1 MKFYYTMLRRIN
13 FYVIFGMIKT
23 VDIAH
28 AGQSSSDALVLLEVA
43 ISTAKKEGVVA
54 VKIIH
59 GLGSGSIAEKVRSW
73 AKDQEGRF
81 RAVIPGE
88 DYNAFNKDAVSMR
101 SELSNKSDRDFNNR
115 NPGVTIFWL

>member
-1 MKFYYTMLRRIN
+1 VL
-13 FYVIFGMIKT
+13 KT

-28 AGQSSSDALVLLEVA
+28 AGQSSSEAIILLEVA
-43 ISTAKKEGVVA
+43 ISTAKEEGVVA

-73 AKDQEGRF
+73 AKEQEGRF

-88 DYNAFNKDAVSMR
+88 DYNTFNKDAVRMR
-101 SELSNKSDRDFNNR
+101 SELFNKQDRDFNSR
-115 NPGVTIFWL
+115 NSGVTIFWL

>member
-1 MKFYYTMLRRIN
+1 
-13 FYVIFGMIKT
+13 MIKT
-23 VDIAH
+23 IDIAH
-28 AGQSSSDALVLLEVA
+28 GGQSSYEALVLLEVA
-43 ISTAKKEGVVA
+43 ISNAKEEGVVA

-59 GLGSGSIAEKVRSW
+59 GLGSGSIAEKVRTW
-73 AKDQEGRF
+73 AKEQKGRF

>member
-1 MKFYYTMLRRIN
+1 ML
-13 FYVIFGMIKT
+13 KT
-23 VDIAH
+23 VDIAN
-28 AGQSSSDALVLLEVA
+28 AGQSSSEAIVLLEVA
-43 ISTAKKEGVVA
+43 ISTAKEEGVVA

-73 AKDQEGRF
+73 AKEQEGRF

-88 DYNAFNKDAVSMR
+88 DYSAFNKDAVSMR
-101 SELSNKSDRDFNNR
+101 SELSNKQDRDFNSR

>member
-1 MKFYYTMLRRIN
+1 
-13 FYVIFGMIKT
+13 MIKT

-28 AGQSSSDALVLLEVA
+28 AGQSSSEALVLLEVA
-43 ISTAKKEGVVA
+43 ISNAKKEGVVA

-73 AKDQEGRF
+73 AKEQECRF

-88 DYNAFNKDAVSMR
+88 DYNTFNKDAVSMR
-101 SELSNKSDRDFNNR
+101 SELSKKSDRDFNNR

>member
-1 MKFYYTMLRRIN
+1 ML
-13 FYVIFGMIKT
+13 KT

-28 AGQSSSDALVLLEVA
+28 AGQSSTEALVLLEVA
-43 ISTAKKEGVVA
+43 ISTAKEEGAVA

-59 GLGSGSIAEKVRSW
+59 GLGSGSIAEKVRLW
-73 AKDQEGRF
+73 AKEQEGRF
-81 RAVIPGE
+81 KAVIPGE
-88 DYNAFNKDAVSMR
+88 DYNTFNKDAVSMR

>member
-1 MKFYYTMLRRIN
+1 
-13 FYVIFGMIKT
+13 MIKT

-28 AGQSSSDALVLLEVA
+28 AGQSSSEALVLLEVA
-43 ISTAKKEGVVA
+43 ISTAKEEGVVA

-59 GLGSGSIAEKVRSW
+59 WLGSGSIAGKVRLW
-73 AKDQEGRF
+73 AKQQEGRF
-81 RAVIPGE
+81 KAVIPGE
-88 DYNAFNKDAVSMR
+88 DYNTCNKDAVSMR

>member
-1 MKFYYTMLRRIN
+1 MLR
-13 FYVIFGMIKT
+13 T

-28 AGQSSSDALVLLEVA
+28 AGQSSSEALILLEVA
-43 ISTAKKEGVVA
+43 ISKAKEEGVVA

-59 GLGSGSIAEKVRSW
+59 GLGSGSIAEKVRRWS
-73 AKDQEGRF
+73 QEQKGWF

-88 DYNAFNKDAVSMR
+88 EYNAFNKDAVNMR
-101 SELSNKSDRDFNNR
+101 SELSKKQDRDFNSR